1 MVQANGKPTSDWE
14 IRAEKYHEH
23 RCRARGRG
31 ACASARRAFQ
41 EDINQAFYDGIR
53 HKPDTTFGN
62 VRADV
67 LADEDPHFTHG
78 NFCSI
83 IRGSARRG

>member
-1 MVQANGKPTSDWE
+1 MNTGAEREAVV
-14 IRAEKYHEH
+14 RAHP
-23 RCRARGRG
+23 RAGPFR
-31 ACASARRAFQ
+31 
-41 EDINQAFYDGIR
+41 EDINQAFYDSIR